1 MRRAL
6 GTIFGVVL
14 AAALLA
20 FAPGARADEA
30 NEATQFT
37 FNVPFQIPG
46 NRILPA
52 GTYWFKLPSSIT
64 NPNVVEVLGRNDTHV
79 IATFMTIPMTR
90 PEPTNRGEL
99 VFGKPNRTQPPVLT
113 GWFYSDRLVGH
124 QFVYSP
130 RRESQLSESGQL
142 HVLAHNVPE
151 VG

>member
-14 AAALLA
+14 AALLA

-37 FNVPFQIPG
+37 FNEPFQIPG

-64 NPNVVEVLGRNDTHV
+64 NPNVVEVLGPNDTHV

-90 PEPTNRGEL
+90 PEATDRGEL

>member
-14 AAALLA
+14 AAALLT

-30 NEATQFT
+30 NQATQFT
-37 FNVPFQIPG
+37 FSEPFQIPG

-52 GTYWFKLPSSIT
+52 GTYWFKLPSGT
-64 NPNVVEVLGRNDTHV
+64 FAPNVVEVLGPNDIHV
-79 IATFMTIPMTR
+79 IATFMTVPMMR
-90 PEPTNRGEL
+90 PEPTDQSEL
-99 VFGKPNRTQPPVLT
+99 VFGEPHRTQPPVLT
-113 GWFYSDRLVGH
+113 GWFYSDRLTGH

-142 HVLAHNVPE
+142 RVLAHNVSE

>member
-14 AAALLA
+14 AAALLT
-20 FAPGARADEA
+20 FAPGARASEA
-30 NEATQFT
+30 DEATQFT
-37 FNVPFQIPG
+37 FNEPFQIPG

-64 NPNVVEVLGRNDTHV
+64 NPNVVEVLGPKDTHV
-79 IATFMTIPMTR
+79 IATFMTIPLTR
-90 PEPTNRGEL
+90 PEATDQGEL
-99 VFGKPNRTQPPVLT
+99 VFGKPNRMEPPALT

-124 QFVYSP
+124 EFLYSP
-130 RRESQLSESGQL
+130 RRESQLSESWQL
-142 HVLAHNVPE
+142 HVLAHNAPE

>member
-14 AAALLA
+14 AAALLT

-37 FNVPFQIPG
+37 FNEPFQIPG

-64 NPNVVEVLGRNDTHV
+64 NPNVVEVLGR
-79 IATFMTIPMTR
+79 
-90 PEPTNRGEL
+90 
-99 VFGKPNRTQPPVLT
+99 
-113 GWFYSDRLVGH
+113 
-124 QFVYSP
+124 
-130 RRESQLSESGQL
+130 
-142 HVLAHNVPE
+142 
-151 VG
+151 

>member
-6 GTIFGVVL
+6 GTIFGVVV
-14 AAALLA
+14 AAALLT

-30 NEATQFT
+30 NQATQFT
-37 FNVPFQIPG
+37 FNEPFQIPG

-52 GTYWFKLPSSIT
+52 GTYWFKLPSGT
-64 NPNVVEVLGRNDTHV
+64 FAPNVVEVLGPNDIHV
-79 IATFMTIPMTR
+79 IATFMTVPMMR
-90 PEPTNRGEL
+90 PEPTDQGEL
-99 VFGKPNRTQPPVLT
+99 VFGEPSRTQPPVLT
-113 GWFYSDRLVGH
+113 GWFYSDRLTGH
-124 QFVYSP
+124 QFLYSP

>member
-20 FAPGARADEA
+20 FAPGARANEA

-37 FNVPFQIPG
+37 FNEPFQIPG

-64 NPNVVEVLGRNDTHV
+64 NPNVVEVLGRNDMHV

-90 PEPTNRGEL
+90 PEPTDQSEL

-113 GWFYSDRLVGH
+113 GWFYSDRLEGH

-130 RRESQLSESGQL
+130 RRESQLSQSGQL
-142 HVLAHNVPE
+142 RVLAHNVSE
-151 VG
+151 AG